1 MKTYFERAIGDPTE
15 YYSCLSHRTLSNY
28 SCSVNESSYFTD
40 PCQFEVMCQRKH
52 SETKRPS
59 NTISKKD
66 GSRVTSPRSAK
77 SSPVSSSSSMPID
90 VPKSP
95 AFAGSKF
102 GSSPTPK
109 SLPPPPSH
117 WISPKCH
124 QPSHPCHEMARHIK
138 MLLQMV

>member
-1 MKTYFERAIGDPTE
+1 MKTYFERSKVDPAE

-28 SCSVNESSYFTD
+28 SYRVNESSYFTD
-40 PCQFEVMCQRKH
+40 PFQFEVMCQRKH
-52 SETKRPS
+52 SESRPS

-66 GSRVTSPRSAK
+66 CSTVTTPRSAK

-124 QPSHPCHEMARHIK
+124 PSQPCHEMARHIK